1 MTIDEQLD
9 KAGFVTIAERLTC
22 NMPMDSFARHASVET
37 LDDFV
42 QWLEMTRR
50 ENMEIIARHDLDIQE
65 MSDDIAD
72 FVYGKSA
79 ILWEVHVNLKH
90 VLNNMSKE
98 NGS

>member
-1 MTIDEQLD
+1 MTIDEQLAQ
-9 KAGFVTIAERLTC
+9 AGFVTVAERLTC
-22 NMPMDSFARHASVET
+22 NMPIDSFARHAGVDT

-50 ENMEIIARHDLDIQE
+50 ENMEVIARHDLGIHE

-79 ILWEVHVNLKH
+79 ILWEVHVNLMH
-90 VLNNMSKE
+90 VLKGLK